1 MDTYIKSHVYSPLV
15 ATDDAF
21 SALAST
27 AFAAFELLILSS
39 SDFTAFAS
47 TLITLAALAT
57 LVVGDLVSGS
67 FSALA
72 SLGMDASF
80 AAFADETFSA
90 FASALKYVE
99 RAIICEHGCL

>member
-47 TLITLAALAT
+47 TLITLAALA
-57 LVVGDLVSGS
+57 LVAGVS

-80 AAFADETFSA
+80 TALEDETFSA
-90 FASALKYVE
+90 FASALKDVRE
-99 RAIICEHGCL
+99 SNGCIM

>member
-27 AFAAFELLILSS
+27 AFAAFELLSS
-39 SDFTAFAS
+39 SDLTAFAS
-47 TLITLAALAT
+47 TLITLAALA
-57 LVVGDLVSGS
+57 LVAGVSFSAVGS

-80 AAFADETFSA
+80 TALEDETFSA